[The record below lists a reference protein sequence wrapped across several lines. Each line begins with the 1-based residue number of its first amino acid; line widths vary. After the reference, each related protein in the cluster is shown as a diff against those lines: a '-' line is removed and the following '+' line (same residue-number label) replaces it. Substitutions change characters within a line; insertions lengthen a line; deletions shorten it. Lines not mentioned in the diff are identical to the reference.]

1 MNPASLQPQR
11 IIGLTGGIATGKS
24 TVAEI
29 LANTY
34 GLPILDAD
42 LLARAA
48 VAPGSAILAAIFGH
62 FGQSLQQVDGSLNRA
77 ALGQII
83 FANPQE
89 RQWLEAQIHPYV
101 RQQLRDQAANLTEQ
115 PLLVMVIPLLFEAK
129 MTDLVTEIWV
139 VTCPPEIEIQ
149 RLISRDRLSPAD
161 AAARIASQ
169 MPLVEKVQRAD
180 VVIDNQG
187 SRAALAQ
194 QVAQALGAKM
204 EGQG

>member
-1 MNPASLQPQR
+1 MNPAQPQPQR

-29 LANTY
+29 LANTH

-48 VAPGSAILAAIFGH
+48 VAPGSAILAAIFAH
-62 FGQSLQQVDGSLNRA
+62 FGQSVQQVDGSLNRA

-101 RQQLRDQAANLTEQ
+101 RQQLRDQAANLADQ
-115 PLLVMVIPLLFEAK
+115 PVLVMVIPLLFEAK

-139 VTCPPEIEIQ
+139 VTCPPELEIQ
-149 RLISRDRLSPAD
+149 RLISRDHLSPAD

-169 MPLVEKVQRAD
+169 MPLVEKAKRAD

-187 SRAALAQ
+187 SRATLAQ
-194 QVAQALGAKM
+194 QVAHALGVNI
-204 EGQG
+204 EG